1 MNDNKFMEAEG
12 KPFEICNS
20 CRIVSGEIVKYSSE
34 FLITIKCPFFKSVIS
49 DAYIYIRGW
58 VVLHKVQNSLKSIQE
73 KIDAFLV
80 RTKAGTSSIVLKT
93 SLKYIV
99 NVLISSWIVIS

>member
-1 MNDNKFMEAEG
+1 M
-12 KPFEICNS
+12 
-20 CRIVSGEIVKYSSE
+20 
-34 FLITIKCPFFKSVIS
+34 
-49 DAYIYIRGW
+49 RGW
-58 VVLHKVQNSLKSIQE
+58 VVLHKVHNSLKSIKE